1 MLVRNNR
8 KASLSVCAMKCP
20 SLHEPKLRAVR
31 HETCHLTRDHLAG
44 LTSTGN
50 LESEIGNEKEP
61 SDDKS
66 PIHEHRH

>member
-1 MLVRNNR
+1 MR
-8 KASLSVCAMKCP
+8 KEVPPHFK
-20 SLHEPKLRAVR
+20 PKLRAVHR
-31 HETCHLTRDHLAG
+31 ETCHLTRDHLAG

-50 LESEIGNEKEP
+50 LESEIGNEKEQ